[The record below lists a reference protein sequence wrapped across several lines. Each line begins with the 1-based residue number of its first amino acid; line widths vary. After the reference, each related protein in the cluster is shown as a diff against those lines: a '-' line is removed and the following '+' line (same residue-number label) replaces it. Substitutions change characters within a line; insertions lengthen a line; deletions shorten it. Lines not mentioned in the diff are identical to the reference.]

1 MKWGVGCWCSSPA
14 SCHIHAA
21 LDFCRKIQKNA
32 WLSTYHHTSGKLGKL
47 DSTCAARC
55 LPFHVHPRSHARAQ
69 LWRLTELASRVV
81 LHRGEMASR
90 AHARIAEVK
99 LRNAAKK
106 LEMLYKMRVK
116 ASSAAQAAAFDKS
129 IEKARFKFDEAQSRA
144 MEMGVPYM
152 PMPAPPEY
160 PDIAPSPG
168 GGGMVA
174 LLERKLGKLMGARDA
189 IAAQLRTTADPS
201 ERAKL
206 EASLGAAEDQVRA
219 LQQRIVARGG
229 DPSSVRPMATT
240 IAKQGGAAQPGG
252 AFANILNKLIA
263 SRETLAAQSSSAPNE
278 AVRAKYDAALA
289 KLDAKIA
296 TLQHK
301 VDRRFGGGATGAAA
315 SAATHAPSPT
325 GGPRPNA
332 MVLSLQAKVVT
343 LDQQLAGLASKM
355 ATCPPTRRVGLD
367 AQKRAWETR
376 RRILVQQ
383 LVRAGGAVPGQAV
396 PAVQAVAP
404 PPPPPAAVAPMNAY
418 GAAPA
423 VLAPRGAPAN
433 AYESGGTQGS
443 VGGSGYDAPSDFGG
457 SGYDAPP
464 SNIGGSGYDAPSDFG
479 GSCYDAPPSNIGS
492 AAPNAYASGGGGGYD
507 APSDF
512 GGVASGDGYDA
523 PEDLDEPISN
533 TGYAGAAGYGAYDD
547 PGPGSGMGAE
557 GGAGSGAGA
566 GVGSTAASDGAPSAV
581 PKGGATGA
589 AELTTTRD
597 GAMASPAV
605 VCRECRLTVCALAC
619 VPDSSIDA
627 DGFNELYQRLLDAPR
642 DSPLQQLQVARD
654 THRLVRQFTSE
665 ASRCV
670 FLWYWCVRV

>member
-1 MKWGVGCWCSSPA
+1 
-14 SCHIHAA
+14 
-21 LDFCRKIQKNA
+21 
-32 WLSTYHHTSGKLGKL
+32 
-47 DSTCAARC
+47 
-55 LPFHVHPRSHARAQ
+55 
-69 LWRLTELASRVV
+69 
-81 LHRGEMASR
+81 MASR

-116 ASSAAQAAAFDKS
+116 ATSAAQAAAFDKS

-219 LQQRIVARGG
+219 LQQRVVARGG
-229 DPSSVRPMATT
+229 DPSRVRPMATT

-355 ATCPPTRRVGLD
+355 ASCPPTRRVGLD

-457 SGYDAPP
+457 SGYDEPPSNTGGSGYDAPSDFGGSGYDAPP

-479 GSCYDAPPSNIGS
+479 GSGYDAPPSNIGGSGYDAPSDFGGSGYDAPSGFGGSGYDAPPNIGS
-492 AAPNAYASGGGGGYD
+492 AAPNAHASGGGGGYD

-557 GGAGSGAGA
+557 GGAGAGAGA
-566 GVGSTAASDGAPSAV
+566 GVGSTAASEGAPSAV

-670 FLWYWCVRV
+670 FLWYGCVRVWCGG